1 MTMLK
6 MSRVHIYSFPFG
18 KGKHTITLQA
28 YRQINK
34 STDGVEHVGNHTL
47 RKTFGY
53 WFYKATKDIAILQK
67 ILHQSHPSVALRYIG
82 ILKKKPTTY

>member
-1 MTMLK
+1 MLK
-6 MSRVHIYSFPFG
+6 MSRFHIYSFPFG
-18 KGKHTITLQA
+18 KGEHAITSQA

-34 STDGVEHVGNHTL
+34 LTDGVEHVGNHTL

-67 ILHQSHPSVALRYIG
+67 ILHQSHSSVALRYIG